1 MSTTL
6 KVLNAK
12 TEIASYTIA
21 NGETLTIKA
30 QDEVN
35 YQLVDNLTGLGP
47 QNIIAKRVGNDLQ
60 ILLEN
65 GDTVP
70 DIIIEDYYDNDDPA
84 ATTNLLIGQHE
95 NGNIY
100 AYVPESGQTSDAVSM
115 LAEQMAAPQALGGD
129 EISGLWVFSPWWLLA
144 LIPLAAVAMAAG
156 GGGKGGSATDTTA
169 PAAPT
174 VTEVTNTDSN
184 GDGTPDSTTIK
195 GKAEPG
201 STVGIDTD
209 GDGKADVTTKADANG
224 DYTLEVTPAL
234 EDGKQYPV
242 TATDPTGNTS
252 DPTNVTGDTT
262 APAAPTVTEVTNTD
276 SNGDGTPDST
286 TIKGK
291 AEPGSTVGID
301 T

>member
-1 MSTTL
+1 MSATL

-70 DIIIEDYYDNDDPA
+70 DVIIEDYYDNDDPA

-144 LIPLAAVAMAAG
+144 LIPLAAVAIAAG

-169 PAAPT
+169 PDAP
-174 VTEVTNTDSN
+174 V
-184 GDGTPDSTTIK
+184 
-195 GKAEPG
+195 
-201 STVGIDTD
+201 IDA
-209 GDGKADVTTKADANG
+209 KADGSVT
-224 DYTLEVTPAL
+224 VTPAADASNATVTYTD
-234 EDGKQYPV
+234 ENGKNQTVEIQKGDDGKWTPKGELPDGVTVNPDTGVVTIPDDAIKGGSDV
-242 TATDPTGNTS
+242 TASNSDKAGNTS
-252 DPTNVTGDTT
+252 DATT
-262 APAAPTVTEVTNTD
+262 ATSVDTDAPNPPVIDAKDDGSVTVTPADDAT
-276 SNGDGTPDST
+276 
-286 TIKGK
+286 
-291 AEPGSTVGID
+291 
-301 T
+301 